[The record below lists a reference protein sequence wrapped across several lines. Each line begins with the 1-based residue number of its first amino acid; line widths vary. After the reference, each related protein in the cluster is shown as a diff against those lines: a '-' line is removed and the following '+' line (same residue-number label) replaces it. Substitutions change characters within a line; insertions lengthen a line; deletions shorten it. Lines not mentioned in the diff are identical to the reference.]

1 MNNRKK
7 STKRNN
13 DKFKK
18 IYTRERALYSSI
30 SICLIFL
37 FLIGR
42 LTYIMIY
49 KNKEYK
55 HMAQG
60 QWNSQVSVEARRG
73 DIKDRNGSILATSID
88 VYRVDLDLEAIQVH
102 LEEKDTTIEKVA
114 QDLAN

>member
-42 LTYIMIY
+42 FIRI
-49 KNKEYK
+49 KNINI
-55 HMAQG
+55 
-60 QWNSQVSVEARRG
+60 WL
-73 DIKDRNGSILATSID
+73 KDNGIHKFLWK
-88 VYRVDLDLEAIQVH
+88 
-102 LEEKDTTIEKVA
+102 LEEET
-114 QDLAN
+114 